1 MANYRVAKRYA
12 KAFMEVL
19 PADRQEVAVNEMR
32 DIIKSLKANK
42 NLRAFFGSP
51 IISEEKKLSIS
62 KEIFKS
68 FSKETQDLIMLLIQ
82 NGRSE
87 NLKEVA
93 NSVIEQYRTRN
104 GIKKAII
111 TSATPLT
118 EEQLNDIVQKVTQ
131 DLAIESNKIEVEQKI
146 DESLIGGF
154 VLRIDDKQFDTS
166 IKTRLSKI
174 KQEFDTK
181 QIIS

>member
-19 PADRQEVAVNEMR
+19 PAERQEVVIGEMR

-42 NLRAFFGSP
+42 NLRAFLGSP

-62 KEIFKS
+62 KDIFKA
-68 FSKETQDLIMLLIQ
+68 FSNETQNLIMLLIK

-93 NSVIEQYRTRN
+93 NSVIEQYRTLN

-118 EEQLNDIVQKVTQ
+118 EEQLNDIVQEVTRN
-131 DLAIESNKIEVEQKI
+131 LAIESKKIEVEQKI

-154 VLRIDDKQFDTS
+154 ILRVDDKQFDTS
-166 IKTRLSKI
+166 IKTRLNKI